1 MIAVSR
7 QTADLSSYP
16 DLVVIYLGMR
26 AHSFRGLLSLVKIG
40 PQIQRA
46 VDAQPDG
53 LLRHEQVIFSLI
65 PPHVGM
71 RQYWRDFESLEKW
84 TREMPHMA
92 WWKDLLTRPQ
102 GVSFWHETYC
112 MRGGIESVFLNAK
125 ETGARPGL
133 LSFAPNVDATA
144 AMLSARRRL
153 KREGAERP
161 PVVAE

>member
-1 MIAVSR
+1 MIAISR
-7 QTADLSSYP
+7 QTVDLSPYP
-16 DLVVIYLGMR
+16 DLIVIYLGMR

-46 VDAQPDG
+46 VDAHPDG
-53 LLRHEQVIFSLI
+53 LLRHEQVFFSLV

-84 TREMPHMA
+84 TRDLPHLS
-92 WWKDLLTRPQ
+92 WWKDFLSRPK
-102 GVSFWHETYC
+102 GVSFWHETYSI
-112 MRGGIESVFLNAK
+112 RGGIESVFLNAQ
-125 ETGARPGL
+125 EGSRPGL
-133 LSFAPNVDATA
+133 LAFAPNVDAKA
-144 AMLSARRRL
+144 AMFSARRRL